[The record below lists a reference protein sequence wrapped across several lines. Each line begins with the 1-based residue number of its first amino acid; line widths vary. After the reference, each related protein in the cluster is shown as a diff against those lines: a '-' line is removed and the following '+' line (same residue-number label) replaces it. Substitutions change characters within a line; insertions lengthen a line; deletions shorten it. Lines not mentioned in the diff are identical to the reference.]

1 MITSLIITLLL
12 ITPIPSEPTES
23 VIFQPVD
30 QIFNSISSWI
40 LNTAIDFNP
49 YQNALLN
56 VNDYTF
62 KIKEQLTAYT
72 TTFVN
77 SDPRYSHLLN
87 LTMEDLSS
95 VLKEITDI

>member
-30 QIFNSISSWI
+30 QIFNI
-40 LNTAIDFNP
+40 LTTAIDFNQ

-56 VNDYTF
+56 GNDYTF
-62 KIKEQLTAYT
+62 KIK
-72 TTFVN
+72 
-77 SDPRYSHLLN
+77 
-87 LTMEDLSS
+87 
-95 VLKEITDI
+95 